1 MKNLLNIV
9 FGILVGLLATGIILL
24 ASRPRGEPV
33 TILPSSTPGQLTIYV
48 SGAVASPGVFT
59 LADGSR
65 VQDAIQAAGGLVRG
79 AEAERINLAALL
91 KDGEQ
96 VDVPGIV
103 SSSHVNAGR
112 VNINI
117 ASVSEFETLPGI
129 GPTMAQ
135 AIVDYRIQNG
145 PFLGI
150 QDILNVPGIGQATYE
165 RIKDYLT
172 VGP

>member
-33 TILPSSTPGQLTIYV
+33 TLLPSSTPGQLTIYV
-48 SGAVASPGVFT
+48 SGAVASPGVYT

-65 VQDAIQAAGGLVRG
+65 VQDAIQAAGGLVPG

-91 KDGEQ
+91 KDGQ
-96 VDVPGIV
+96 QIDVPGIV

-150 QDILNVPGIGQATYE
+150 QDILNVPGIGQATFE

>member
-33 TILPSSTPGQLTIYV
+33 TLLPSSTPGQLTIYV
-48 SGAVASPGVFT
+48 SGAVASPGVYT

-65 VQDAIQAAGGLVRG
+65 VQDAIQAAGGLVPG

-91 KDGEQ
+91 KDGQ
-96 VDVPGIV
+96 QIDVPGIV

-112 VNINI
+112 VNINT

-150 QDILNVPGIGQATYE
+150 QDILNVPGIGQATFE

>member
-48 SGAVASPGVFT
+48 SGAVASSGVYT

-65 VQDAIQAAGGLVRG
+65 VQDAIQAAGGLVPG

-91 KDGEQ
+91 KDGQ
-96 VDVPGIV
+96 QIDVPGIV

-135 AIVDYRIQNG
+135 AIVDYRIQYG

>member
-33 TILPSSTPGQLTIYV
+33 TLLPSSTPGQLTIYV
-48 SGAVASPGVFT
+48 SGAVASSGVYT

-65 VQDAIQAAGGLVRG
+65 VQDAIQAAGGLVPG

-91 KDGEQ
+91 KDGQ
-96 VDVPGIV
+96 QIAVPGIV

-112 VNINI
+112 VNINT

-135 AIVDYRIQNG
+135 AIVDYRIQYG

-150 QDILNVPGIGQATYE
+150 QDILNVPGIGQATFE

>member
-48 SGAVASPGVFT
+48 SGAVASPGVYT

-65 VQDAIQAAGGLVRG
+65 VQDAIQAAGGLVPG

-91 KDGEQ
+91 KDGQ
-96 VDVPGIV
+96 QIDVPGII

-112 VNINI
+112 VNINT

-150 QDILNVPGIGQATYE
+150 QDILNVPGIGQATFE

>member
-65 VQDAIQAAGGLVRG
+65 VQDAIQAAGGLVPG

-91 KDGEQ
+91 KDGQ
-96 VDVPGIV
+96 QIDVPGIV

>member
-33 TILPSSTPGQLTIYV
+33 TLLPSSTPGQLTIYV
-48 SGAVASPGVFT
+48 SGAVASSGVYT

-65 VQDAIQAAGGLVRG
+65 VQDAIQAAGGLVPG

-91 KDGEQ
+91 KDGQ
-96 VDVPGIV
+96 QIDVPGII

-112 VNINI
+112 VNINT

-135 AIVDYRIQNG
+135 AIVDYRIQYG

-150 QDILNVPGIGQATYE
+150 QDILNVPGIGQATFE